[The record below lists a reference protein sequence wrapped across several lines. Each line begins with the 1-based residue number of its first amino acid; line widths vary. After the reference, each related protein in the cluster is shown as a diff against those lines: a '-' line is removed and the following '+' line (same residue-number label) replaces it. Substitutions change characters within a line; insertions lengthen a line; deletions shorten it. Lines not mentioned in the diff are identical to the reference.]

1 MCLFAI
7 LDLGVFGER
16 TSCEREKDIGRDVE
30 TKDGGERAE
39 DGEDADAELVE
50 WRQLR
55 DGSFLEL
62 FFGEGEELD
71 VGRCFGRVDDARYQ
85 SRSQVWYG

>member
-16 TSCEREKDIGRDVE
+16 TSCEREEDVGGDVE

-50 WRQLR
+50 W
-55 DGSFLEL
+55 
-62 FFGEGEELD
+62 
-71 VGRCFGRVDDARYQ
+71 
-85 SRSQVWYG
+85 